1 MCFFWFNVIFFFRI
15 FKGILSLPFRVSHF
29 FVVILNY
36 LIKVPNRVSWWC
48 EGSSALARSAVC
60 FRLFRLFV
68 PLCCLAGRSIVNH
81 SNWKHL
87 DSLPGACMLSPF
99 TQRCAICLVG
109 CGLVILVVAP
119 HNTAHLTYKYSCSS

>member
-1 MCFFWFNVIFFFRI
+1 MLFCCVFFLVQCYIFFRI

-60 FRLFRLFV
+60 FRLFV
-68 PLCCLAGRSIVNH
+68 PLCCLTG
-81 SNWKHL
+81 
-87 DSLPGACMLSPF
+87 F
-99 TQRCAICLVG
+99 
-109 CGLVILVVAP
+109 
-119 HNTAHLTYKYSCSS
+119 